1 MRWLLIKDLQILRRS
16 PLLVAMLVLYPILLA
31 ALVGF
36 AVTSGPSKPRVAL
49 LNEVPASQNRI
60 SLGGENVNL
69 AKEARPL
76 FDAIHVVRV
85 KTEAEAIAK
94 VRSGDVLAALVL
106 PADITQKLQEA
117 TSGSATSPTVH
128 VYYNAEDPAKQAF
141 VENTIKARVQ
151 EANAALSKKVT
162 QVANGYLGLIGTG
175 GTFSFLGRSFNV
187 LGLEKSEAILR
198 GLQASLKSPAEKRAL
213 A

>member
-1 MRWLLIKDLQILRRS
+1 MRWLLVKDLQILKRS
-16 PLLVAMLVLYPILLA
+16 PLLVAMLVIYPILIA

-49 LNEVPASQNRI
+49 LNQVPKEKTHV
-60 SLGGENVNL
+60 SLGGENVNVAEE
-69 AKEARPL
+69 AKPL
-76 FDAIHVVRV
+76 F
-85 KTEAEAIAK
+85 
-94 VRSGDVLAALVL
+94 DVLAALIL
-106 PADITQKLQEA
+106 PADITQQLQEA
-117 TSGSATSPTVH
+117 TSGSGTRPTVR

-162 QVANGYLGLIGTG
+162 QVALSYLKLIGSG
-175 GTFSFLGRSFNV
+175 GQFSFLGRTFDV

-198 GLQASLKSPAEKRAL
+198 GLQGAVKDPGQKRAL
-213 A
+213 